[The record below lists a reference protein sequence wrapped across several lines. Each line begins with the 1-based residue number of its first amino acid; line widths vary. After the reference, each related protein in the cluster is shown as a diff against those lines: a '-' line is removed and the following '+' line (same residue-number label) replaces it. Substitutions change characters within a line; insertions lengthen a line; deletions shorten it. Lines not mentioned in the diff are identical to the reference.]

1 MDSDPY
7 LCGHPEGCDQ
17 EPDPS
22 PFIARQLSFAAG
34 LASPETPV
42 REPIDIKSVVAGL
55 SRSAAKKRVG
65 RLMSRKADGSFKVPS
80 ELVDAWASGDQDAL
94 VTEFIDSGLDKDT

>member
-42 REPIDIKSVVAGL
+42 REPIDIKFASY
-55 SRSAAKKRVG
+55 
-65 RLMSRKADGSFKVPS
+65 GSFCEPWT
-80 ELVDAWASGDQDAL
+80 VDRKPFDH
-94 VTEFIDSGLDKDT
+94 EPFNFHP